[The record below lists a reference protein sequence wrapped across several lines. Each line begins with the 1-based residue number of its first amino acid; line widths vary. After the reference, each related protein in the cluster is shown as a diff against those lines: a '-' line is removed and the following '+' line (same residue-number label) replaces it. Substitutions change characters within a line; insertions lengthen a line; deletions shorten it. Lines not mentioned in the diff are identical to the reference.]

1 MLVSSSCVKARTVQL
16 LIIQYALWKVLNQV
30 EEWRERRM
38 LGKRMMLTIML
49 VQIETKELI
58 VFHIYILI
66 PMLACL

>member
-1 MLVSSSCVKARTVQL
+1 
-16 LIIQYALWKVLNQV
+16 V